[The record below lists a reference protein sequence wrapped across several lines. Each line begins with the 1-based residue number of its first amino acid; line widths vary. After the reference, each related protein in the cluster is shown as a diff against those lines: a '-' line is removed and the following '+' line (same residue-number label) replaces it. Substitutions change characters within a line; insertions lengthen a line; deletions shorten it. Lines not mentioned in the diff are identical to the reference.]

1 VRSRRRAAPA
11 AAVLA
16 AVAVALAL
24 ALLVGALQAPDRD
37 VAEPG
42 PPLGAVLDDADRR
55 ALAAVPVRRGAASV
69 RADPGVDLHDPVA
82 VARAYL
88 AAVRAG
94 DADDRGRTR
103 LNGAG
108 YAEPGSPPAA
118 VGVVVLDAPP
128 PGQVRTAAVTALDLV
143 AADEADLHRGYR
155 AVVTTA
161 TGPVGGA
168 GVTAAST
175 SYLVL
180 ARQPDGRWLVAADT
194 PDVPEVDD

>member
-1 VRSRRRAAPA
+1 VRSRRCTAPA
-11 AAVLA
+11 AAV
-16 AVAVALAL
+16 AVAVAL
-24 ALLVGALQAPDRD
+24 ALLVGALQAADHD
-37 VAEPG
+37 VVEPG
-42 PPLGAVLDDADRR
+42 PPLGAVLDNADRR
-55 ALAAVPVRRGAASV
+55 ALAAVPVRRGAATV
-69 RADPGVDLHDPVA
+69 RADPEVDLHDPVA

-88 AAVRAG
+88 DAARAS

-143 AADEADLHRGYR
+143 ASDQADQRRGYR
-155 AVVTTA
+155 AVVSTA
-161 TGPVGGA
+161 TGPVGGTS
-168 GVTAAST
+168 VTAAST
-175 SYLVL
+175 TYLVL
-180 ARQPDGRWLVAADT
+180 ARQPDGRWLVAADA